1 MCEIPTY
8 LLKELNNRL
17 RKCYNIDKKFEEKK
31 LFFFF
36 SPQLPLSSSISA
48 SLASMLFGLL

>member
-17 RKCYNIDKKFEEKK
+17 RKCYNIDEKFEEKK
-31 LFFFF
+31 PFF